1 MNRERLTRL
10 IADEKVQEL
19 VTFANEVTVTKGIT
33 NYSHNQLA
41 IISVSDELCRFILH
55 ATDGHTDVSGKRFA
69 IEASKLYHEMRS
81 HNDKEKEALR
91 GQNPFS
97 GEDICDIVECMVD
110 PDVIEDVSH
119 GDKMDERNTFAV
131 VKHMQSSV
139 VMVLSVGGKR
149 NPNVTPQQII
159 FFKKEKWASHE
170 KQNMT
175 VREIVYG
182 NNKKRASNRAFI
194 EKIKKNRVTMA
205 HHES

>member
-1 MNRERLTRL
+1 MNGARL
-10 IADEKVQEL
+10 IRLIGDEKVKEL
-19 VTFANEVTVTKGIT
+19 VTFANEVTAKKGIT
-33 NYSHNQLA
+33 SYTHNQLA
-41 IISVSDELCRFILH
+41 IIPVSDELCRFILH

-69 IEASKLYHEMRS
+69 IEASKLYHEMKS
-81 HNDKEKEALR
+81 HNNKEKEALR

-97 GEDICDIVECMVD
+97 EEDIFDIVECMVD

-131 VKHMQSSV
+131 VKHTQNSV
-139 VMVLSVGGKR
+139 VVVLSVGGKR

-159 FFKKEKWASHE
+159 FFKKEKWASLE

-182 NNKKRASNRAFI
+182 NNKKRAANRSFI
-194 EKIKKNRVTMA
+194 EKIKKNRVTVA